1 MTDEH
6 RLIDEQRQRL
16 SELQDGELDPASAA
30 RLLDALAED
39 ASLRKTWERNHLI
52 GLAIRGEHF
61 AFEHRGVA
69 DRVRESL
76 ALEPP
81 RILPRRHAHRTRLQY
96 SSLVGISLAASV
108 AFLAIF
114 VAPTLLRDAAIFSN
128 GAIKMTPLAS
138 REPLPDR
145 MGGRWQLDRPDLA
158 SKLDLFLVTHQE
170 TAPATGAKGMLHYA
184 TFVGYELPR

>member
-16 SELQDGELDPASAA
+16 SALQDGELDPASAA

-39 ASLRKTWERNHLI
+39 ASLRKTWERHHLI

-61 AFEHRGVA
+61 AHEHRMIA

-76 ALEPP
+76 ALEPL
-81 RILPRRHAHRTRLQY
+81 RIVPRRRERPTRLQS
-96 SSLVGISLAASV
+96 SSLVGMALAASV
-108 AFLAIF
+108 VFLAIF
-114 VAPTLLRDAAIFSN
+114 VAPTLWQEAAIRSS
-128 GAIKMTPLAS
+128 GATQATPLAS

-145 MGGRWQLDRPDLA
+145 MNGRWQLDRPDLA
-158 SKLDLFLVTHQE
+158 SKLDQFLVTHQE
-170 TAPATGAKGMLHYA
+170 TAPATGAKGMLRYA